1 MKKVG
6 FIGAY
11 DKTDLILYI
20 AKILTVLEKKVL
32 IVDSTITQKAK
43 YIVPVLNPT
52 MSYITEFEEMDVAVG
67 FKDIEGI
74 AAYLNKPM
82 NQLEYDYALL
92 DIDCAENAMSFD
104 VQDCIE
110 NFFVTS
116 FDMYAIRRGLEALNM
131 FQVPIKMTK
140 VLFAKEATKEDDD
153 YLNYLSLGSKVIW
166 KDERV
171 YFPLEMG
178 DQEVII
184 NNQKISKVRF
194 ENLTNMYRDG
204 LEYIASKLLGD
215 EIPPSRIKKTI
226 KEI

>member
-116 FDMYAIRRGLEALNM
+116 FDTYDVRRGLEILNG
-131 FQVPIKMTK
+131 FPNPIKMTK
-140 VLFAKEATKEDDD
+140 VLFAKEVTKEDDD
-153 YLNYLSLGSKVIW
+153 YLNYLSLGSKVMWEDDRI
-166 KDERV
+166 

-178 DQEVII
+178 DKTAII
-184 NNQKISKVRF
+184 NNQKVAKVRF
-194 ENLTNMYRDG
+194 ENLTSMYKDG
-204 LEYIASKLLGD
+204 MEFVVAKIDPKLQGLMVRK
-215 EIPPSRIKKTI
+215 IM

>member
-20 AKILTVLEKKVL
+20 GRILTVLGKKVL

-67 FKDIEGI
+67 FNDMQGVAE
-74 AAYLNKPM
+74 YLNKPIG
-82 NQLEYDYALL
+82 QLEYDFALL
-92 DIDCAENAMSFD
+92 DIDRGENAMSFD
-104 VQDCIE
+104 IQECVE

-116 FDMYAIRRGLEALNM
+116 FDMYSIRRGLEALDM

-140 VLFAKEATKEDDD
+140 VLFAKEPTKEDDD

-178 DQEVII
+178 DQAAII

-194 ENLTNMYRDG
+194 ENLTSMYRDG
-204 LEYIASKLLGD
+204 LEYISSKLIGD
-215 EIPPSRIKKTI
+215 EIPQSRIKKAI